1 MRKKYIKKTAL
12 LLSTSLILG
21 SAHPVYAASMPF
33 TNGLTS
39 DEIIYISSET
49 DDLSYSDERSRE
61 ENSRGE
67 NDRKEN
73 DREENSREE
82 ILGSVDTA
90 SGVTEEMCH
99 SEYWYNKNEGFG
111 KADLVLE
118 TMDEITKL
126 NEDTL
131 HTQGANMN
139 DLENMPVTYNALKLR
154 ETLANCMLSNADS
167 RIWGRANFYA
177 DQKLIDD
184 PTSYCLNLYK
194 SISENGYDDEER
206 EIQYAVAVKR
216 TPLKIVPVA
225 EYIGFS
231 AKDGDD
237 ENINSAININEP
249 FIIKQKTTVSGNDFY
264 WGYSDNCTGWVFA
277 DDLAI
282 CKDKDEW
289 LDAWKVGPKADDFIV
304 VTQNQIRLEPSVYA
318 PYSSE
323 VKLTFATILKSV
335 PKDEMPASFIERGSW
350 NNYVVYLPTRDE
362 DGKYVKR
369 YALISQHY
377 DVHEGYLP
385 MTQANIMDV
394 AFNSLGDRY
403 GWGGMLDSM
412 DCSLYTRNVYKCF
425 GLYLPRNTNWQQLV
439 PGRAYSLE
447 NLTDEE
453 KLKAMYRMPT
463 GTLLYFPGHTTIY
476 TGTVD
481 GMAYVISDTG
491 SLSDS
496 IGEVKV
502 NSMYSV
508 LLNPLSVRRRNGT
521 TWLSNITTAVMPIS
535 KENYDL
541 VLKNIADDAAGKNDK
556 PDPDPEPEPKPEPE
570 PVPAPEGLKRVLPM
584 KGQSFASFSDTLAL
598 DTFHRSIKKLYIDF
612 TNVKGSGVDTL
623 SVSCIKKSAITTKVS
638 VNSVDCDRS
647 VAKVKIDKKSR
658 LATIT
663 LKKSGPVTFNMAD
676 GSVYKVNFTVDMPK
690 AQKSAKT
697 IGVSANTIKAL
708 TVKDLFGT
716 QIDGGKLYVE
726 KDALNNS
733 SVSGNTLL
741 VNAGSKNKLKLGY
754 EYLDKKY
761 RISVKIK

>member
-49 DDLSYSDERSRE
+49 DDPSYSDERSRE
-61 ENSRGE
+61 ENAP
-67 NDRKEN
+67 
-73 DREENSREE
+73 EE
-82 ILGSVDTA
+82 IIGSVDTA

-99 SEYWYNKNEGFG
+99 SEYWYDKNEGFAP
-111 KADLVLE
+111 ADPVLE

-131 HTQGANMN
+131 HAKGTNMN

-154 ETLANCMLSNADS
+154 EALANCMLSNADS

-264 WGYSDNCTGWVFA
+264 WGYSDNCTGWVDA
-277 DDLAI
+277 NDLAI
-282 CKDKDEW
+282 CTDKNEW
-289 LDAWKVGPKADDFIV
+289 LESWKVDPKADDFII

-362 DGKYVKR
+362 NGKYVKR

-385 MTQANIMDV
+385 MTRANIMDV

-439 PGRAYSLE
+439 PGRAFSLE
-447 NLTDEE
+447 NMSDEE
-453 KLKAMYRMPT
+453 KLEAMYRMPS

-496 IGEVKV
+496 VGEVKV

-541 VLKNIADDAAGKNDK
+541 VLKNIADDATGKNDE
-556 PDPDPEPEPKPEPE
+556 PDPDPEPK
-570 PVPAPEGLKRVLPM
+570 PVPAPEDLKRVSPM
-584 KGQSFASFSDTLAL
+584 KGQSFASSSDTLAL

-612 TNVKGSGVDTL
+612 TNVKASGVNTL
-623 SVSCIKKSAITTKVS
+623 SVSCIKKSVITTKVS

-647 VAKVKIDKKSR
+647 VAKVKIDKKNG
-658 LATIT
+658 LATVT

-697 IGVSANTIKAL
+697 VGVSANTIKAL

-741 VNAGSKNKLKLGY
+741 INTGSKNKLKINY

-761 RISVKIK
+761 RISVKVK

>member
-1 MRKKYIKKTAL
+1 MRKKHIKKTAL
-12 LLSTSLILG
+12 LLSTTMILG
-21 SAHPVYAASMPF
+21 SAHPAYAASVPF
-33 TNGLTS
+33 ADGHTS
-39 DEIIYISSET
+39 EEIVYVSSEN
-49 DDLSYSDERSRE
+49 DDPSYCDESSQK
-61 ENSRGE
+61 ENNRGE

-99 SEYWYNKNEGFG
+99 SEYWYDKNEGF
-111 KADLVLE
+111 DPTDPVLE
-118 TMDEITKL
+118 TMDEIQKL

-131 HTQGANMN
+131 HTKGTNMN
-139 DLENMPVTYNALKLR
+139 DLENMPVTYNALKLK
-154 ETLANCMLSNADS
+154 ETLANCMLSSTDS
-167 RIWGRANFYA
+167 RIWGRKNFYA

-184 PTSYCLNLYK
+184 STSYCLNLYR

-231 AKDGDD
+231 ATDGDD
-237 ENINSAININEP
+237 ENINSAINVNEP

-264 WGYSDNCTGWVFA
+264 WGYSDNCTGWVDA
-277 DDLAI
+277 NDLAV

-289 LDAWKVGPKADDFIV
+289 LDAWKVDPKADDFVI
-304 VTQNQIRLEPSVYA
+304 VTQNQIRLEPSVYI
-318 PYSSE
+318 PDTSE

-335 PKDEMPASFIERGSW
+335 PKDEMPDSFIERGSW

-369 YALISQHY
+369 YAFISQHY

-385 MTQANIMDV
+385 MTRANIMDV

-412 DCSLYTRNVYKCF
+412 DCSLFTRNVYKCF
-425 GLYLPRNTNWQQLV
+425 GLYLPRNTSWQQLV
-439 PGRAYSLE
+439 PGRAFSLE
-447 NLTDEE
+447 NMTDEQ
-453 KLKAMYRMPT
+453 KLKAIYRMPT

-496 IGEVKV
+496 VGEVKV

-556 PDPDPEPEPKPEPE
+556 PEPEPAPTPEKT
-570 PVPAPEGLKRVLPM
+570 KRVSPM
-584 KGQSFASFSDTLAL
+584 KGQSFASSSDTLAL

-612 TNVKGSGVDTL
+612 TNVKASGVDTL
-623 SVSCIKKSAITTKVS
+623 SVSCIKKSVITTKVS

-647 VAKVKIDKKSR
+647 VAKVKIDKKNG
-658 LATIT
+658 LATVT
-663 LKKSGPVTFNMAD
+663 LKKSGTVTFNMTD

-741 VNAGSKNKLKLGY
+741 VNAGSKNKLKISY

-761 RISVKIK
+761 RISVKVK